1 MEEIVY
7 IIGQVM
13 GVVAILLG
21 ILSYQMHTQKRLLV
35 VQIATTV
42 VFSLHYLMIGAISG
56 MALNVVCSIR
66 NIAYFWRNQKQKQ
79 DKLLPIVFTVILGIV
94 GVLTWEAWYSVFVF
108 VGLVINTLCMSFSD
122 PQKVRASIL
131 VTSPMVIV
139 YDVFALSIGGIV
151 YESVV
156 IVSSLVGLLRFHKG
170 KCSKNGKTV

>member
-1 MEEIVY
+1 MSFFGHEIKILFL
-7 IIGQVM
+7 IISEVWLNDQLNKGCWY
-13 GVVAILLG
+13 
-21 ILSYQMHTQKRLLV
+21 SCLLV
-35 VQIATTV
+35 LFLAKTQLFLI
-42 VFSLHYLMIGAISG
+42 FM
-56 MALNVVCSIR
+56 
-66 NIAYFWRNQKQKQ
+66 F
-79 DKLLPIVFTVILGIV
+79 LLPIVFTVILGIV